1 MKDLFSDLTALC
13 SSGDD
18 AFYSVDHKSDE
29 HTYRV
34 FSYRLASYSDFL
46 KPNALNCRGTM
57 FRVDTPEPELVC
69 LPMEKFFNLGEN
81 PFTADIDFNTGDW
94 IAFEKLD
101 GSLISSFNVPDGWD
115 LKSKTSISSDHVE
128 LACDLFF
135 DVTYRPLGA
144 YIREQTALGWTVNME
159 LCSNHPKFR
168 IVVPY
173 QKTSLRVLNKRNKQT
188 GEISFDIDLPDE
200 LVVRPIDVQ
209 VTNEYVESVKSMTD
223 FEGIILFNKV
233 TGQFVKVKTE
243 WYLHR
248 HHFKFNISNVTNV
261 IDMILKESIDDIKAL
276 FADDEAMMNYIN
288 RIENTVIPFYN
299 HTVAAVN
306 NFFEANKH
314 LSRRD
319 YAILA
324 QQGEQLLMSQKMNM
338 FIGRELTLKDS
349 IVKHSK
355 TLFPELFS
363 PTIAAE

>member
-1 MKDLFSDLTALC
+1 MKNLFLDLMALC
-13 SSGDD
+13 SSEDD
-18 AFYSVDHKSDE
+18 AFYSVDHKSDDGI
-29 HTYRV
+29 YRV

-57 FRVDTPEPELVC
+57 FRVDTSEPELVC

-81 PFTADIDFNTGDW
+81 PFTVDIDFDTGEW

-101 GSLISSFNVPDGWD
+101 GSLISSYDIPGGWD
-115 LKSKTSISSDHVE
+115 LKSKTSISSDHVKLAVE
-128 LACDLFF
+128 LFLDNDYL
-135 DVTYRPLGA
+135 PLSA
-144 YIREQTALGWTVNME
+144 YIHEQTAQGWTVNME

-173 QKTSLRVLNKRNKQT
+173 QETSLRVLNKRNKHT

-200 LVVRPIDVQ
+200 FVVRPLNVQ
-209 VTNEYVESVKSMTD
+209 VTNDYVESVKSMTD
-223 FEGIILFNKV
+223 FEGIILFNKA

-248 HHFKFNISNVTNV
+248 HHFKFNISNVSNV

-276 FADDEAMMNYIN
+276 FADDVAMMNYIN
-288 RIENTVIPFYN
+288 KIENAVIPFYN
-299 HTVAAVN
+299 HRVAAVN
-306 NFFEANKH
+306 EFFETNKH
-314 LSRRD
+314 LSRKD
-319 YAILA
+319 YAIFA
-324 QQGEQLLMSQKMNM
+324 QQGEPLLMSQKMNL

-349 IVKHSK
+349 IVKQAK

-363 PTIAAE
+363 ATVSTE